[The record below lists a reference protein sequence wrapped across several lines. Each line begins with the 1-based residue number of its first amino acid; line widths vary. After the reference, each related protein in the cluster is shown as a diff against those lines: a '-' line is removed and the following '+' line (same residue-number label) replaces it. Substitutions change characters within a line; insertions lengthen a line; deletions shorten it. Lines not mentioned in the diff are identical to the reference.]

1 MKIELKERI
10 QNELQGKEPQKIKE
24 LILDNCTATSLTGL
38 SSEFESLETFKLID
52 AGLTSLKGFPKLTSL
67 KKLELSANLLNEGFE
82 DLTSCEN
89 IEYLDLKGNK
99 IQTVE
104 QLMPLTKLPNL
115 KRLELLNCEIASMDN
130 YREQIFKLFPNL
142 EFLDGLDKEGHEC
155 AEDEECEND
164 ESEEDSEEEGDESH
178 EVGLSYLNKEDLED
192 EEDDEEFD
200 PEKVANATCEEDED
214 EDDIDE
220 EEIKAISE
228 GVEIDNENSN
238 SRSGLKRKLDES
250 CD

>member
-1 MKIELKERI
+1 M
-10 QNELQGKEPQKIKE
+10 
-24 LILDNCTATSLTGL
+24 
-38 SSEFESLETFKLID
+38 
-52 AGLTSLKGFPKLTSL
+52 
-67 KKLELSANLLNEGFE
+67 NEGFE
-82 DLTSCEN
+82 DLASCEN

-155 AEDEECEND
+155 AEGNIKYKISNNGIFLIKFFFQDQECEND

-178 EVGLSYLNKEDLED
+178 EVGLSYLNKE
-192 EEDDEEFD
+192 
-200 PEKVANATCEEDED
+200 
-214 EDDIDE
+214 
-220 EEIKAISE
+220 
-228 GVEIDNENSN
+228 GM
-238 SRSGLKRKLDES
+238 
-250 CD
+250 